1 MTKRRSTPFKVSK
14 PATPAL
20 EKAITECV
28 LELKRRKVVVKK
40 VHMVVKSVV
49 SGGYKETEIID
60 GIKGLAN
67 AGKLRVGSSKRTRI
81 STKPQKTFGERTV
94 NLPTADKEVEKTET
108 DPNDDKA
115 E

>member
-14 PATPAL
+14 PVTPAL

-28 LELKRRKVVVKK
+28 SELKRRKVVVKK
-40 VHMVVKSVV
+40 VQMVVKSLV

-60 GIKGLAN
+60 GIKDLAN
-67 AGKLRVGSSKRTRI
+67 AGKLRVGPSKAKYGR
-81 STKPQKTFGERTV
+81 KQNKTFGERTINPSV
-94 NLPTADKEVEKTET
+94 ANKEHQGTNTESK
-108 DPNDDKA
+108 DEKA